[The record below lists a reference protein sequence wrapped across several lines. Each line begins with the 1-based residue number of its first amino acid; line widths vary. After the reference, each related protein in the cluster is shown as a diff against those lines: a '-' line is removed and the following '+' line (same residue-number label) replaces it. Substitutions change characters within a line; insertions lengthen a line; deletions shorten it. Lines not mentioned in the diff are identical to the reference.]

1 MPRPTRIL
9 YSLVLIFA
17 LALPG
22 SIRAQDAAP
31 RVKITLQSANQVL
44 ADLKLLSD
52 LTTRTEQKQWQN
64 IKDIIET
71 FLFGID
77 RKKPIGFSV
86 IFNGAEEELGFAIPI
101 SDFKEFVDDNLGGF
115 GIDVRKFAAGR
126 YRLIDNK
133 KTIAYMRYQ
142 KRYATIEE
150 NRARINAVFSA
161 VKAQAA
167 LAAKKHSLSVTIK
180 NKAGGVAAR
189 RKSFGL
195 IRKNLMAA
203 VKIRKN
209 ETAEELALRKD
220 VLDFQLGEAERFV
233 SESESLA
240 MGFRLDH
247 KTKQATLDID
257 LAALPD
263 TELDKS
269 IRGLGV
275 TPSHFASVPRHKA
288 SILSLRVNHPL
299 DTFRRASLQLVLA
312 ATQKAAQAEIS
323 RTPSVTDA
331 QKAASTK
338 ALNSL
343 VAVVK
348 TTLAKGLLDGF
359 VQVRPAEGGTNVL
372 VAGIRTDQGK
382 PIRDALAALPK
393 STVPTDVDLDTQEIS
408 GVSIHVVTVP
418 AKLKGDFAAIFGD
431 EKTLL
436 IGTSDKAA
444 WCAAGP
450 GALEAL
456 KAAITAQAKPAPNP
470 APNPAPDKDKA
481 KASPLVVDLAIT
493 VGPWIKALHRRMGTE
508 GDVEDRKLA
517 IKAFAQGQDTV
528 TLQLRREG
536 NRVVGH
542 TTLGTGILRFLGKKM
557 AQFSKEN
564 FE

>member
-31 RVKITLQSANQVL
+31 RVKITLKSANQVL

-52 LTTRTEQKQWQN
+52 LTTKAEQKQWEN
-64 IKDIIET
+64 IEAIIET

-77 RKKPIGFSV
+77 PKKPIGVTV
-86 IFNGAEEELGFAIPI
+86 IFNGVEEEIGFALPI
-101 SDFKEFVDDNLGGF
+101 SNFKEFVNDNLGGF
-115 GIDVRKFAAGR
+115 DIDVRKIGTSL
-126 YRLIDNK
+126 YRLSERK
-133 KTIAYMRYQ
+133 KTLAYMRYQ
-142 KRYATIEE
+142 KRYATIDVK
-150 NRARINAVFSA
+150 RTGVKAVFLSN
-161 VKAQAA
+161 KATAA
-167 LAAKKHSLSVTIK
+167 LLAKNHSMAATIK

-233 SESESLA
+233 AESESLA
-240 MGFRLDH
+240 LGFGLDP

-257 LAALPD
+257 LVALPN

-275 TPSHFASVPRHKA
+275 TPSHFAGVPRDKV

-312 ATQKAAQAEIS
+312 ATQKAAQTEIS

-359 VQVRPAEGGTNVL
+359 VQVRPAQGGANVL
-372 VAGIRTDQGK
+372 IAGIRTDQGK
-382 PIRDALAALPK
+382 QIRDALVALPM
-393 STVPTDVDLDTQEIS
+393 STVPTDIDLDTEEIS
-408 GVSIHVVTVP
+408 GISIHVVTVP
-418 AKLKGDFAAIFGD
+418 AKLKGDFAAIFGN

-436 IGTSDKAA
+436 IGTSNNAA

-450 GALEAL
+450 GALKAL
-456 KAAITAQAKPAPNP
+456 KDAITAQAKPAPN
-470 APNPAPDKDKA
+470 KD

-493 VGPWIKALHRRMGTE
+493 VGPWIKALHRRMGTK